1 MEILEKISK
10 SVAAFVAWFAIAVVL
25 IAVFRIINAVFVRV
39 IIILILVMVTA
50 VISKHV
56 KEK

>member
-10 SVAAFVAWFAIAVVL
+10 SIAAFVAWFAITIVL
-25 IAVFRIINAVFVRV
+25 IAVFRIINAALIRV
-39 IIILILVMVTA
+39 IIIVILVMVTA

>member
-1 MEILEKISK
+1 MEILEKVSRD
-10 SVAAFVAWFAIAVVL
+10 VAAFVAWIVISIVL

-39 IIILILVMVTA
+39 IIILILVMATA

>member
-10 SVAAFVAWFAIAVVL
+10 SVAAFVAWFAIAIVL

-39 IIILILVMVTA
+39 IIFLILVMVTA
-50 VISKHV
+50 VISKNI
-56 KEK
+56 KEN

>member
-10 SVAAFVAWFAIAVVL
+10 NIVAFVAWMAIALVL
-25 IAVFRIINAVFVRV
+25 FAVFRIINAVFVRV

-50 VISKHV
+50 VISKNI
-56 KEK
+56 KEN